1 MILLRPI
8 CLGLFVAIASIP
20 VGMAGGLSPSEKSYV
35 GGYRQ
40 GGMEVL
46 SRLVLLDDHTYCFG
60 ITGGSLDLLTAGHW
74 KSNPDKESGI
84 SLSEVRAAS
93 TLFPVRVKTTKDQ
106 KDQGDKV
113 TFTIHG
119 YSMSEAKHPVFA
131 TSATDSM
138 PTAMRPLFVA
148 DKSTWSSRYTLPPVK
163 SDQARFFYIG
173 HYETDKY
180 GRPTRVKVFQ
190 YALGSGNTVLIGFD
204 QDQARPLMNMTAKLV
219 NNVLHIDG
227 QRFGK
232 KDTLPAEVFSSVRE
246 DCTKP
251 VFQAAKN
258 EAKKNN
264 DTAPTPI
271 KSFYLD
277 STSVQGSPWFAKDK
291 D

>member
-1 MILLRPI
+1 MKSFRPL
-8 CLGLFVAIASIP
+8 CLGLVFSIVTASA
-20 VGMAGGLSPSEKSYV
+20 GMAAGLSPSEKAYV

-40 GGMEVL
+40 GSVDVL

-60 ITGGSLDLLTAGHW
+60 VTGGSLDLLTAGYW
-74 KSNPDKESGI
+74 KSNPDKASGI
-84 SLSEVRAAS
+84 SLSEVRAS
-93 TLFPVRVKTTKDQ
+93 SSLFPVRIKTT

-113 TFTIHG
+113 AFVIHG

-131 TSATDSM
+131 TSATDSL

-148 DKSTWSSRYTLPPVK
+148 DKSNWSDRYNLPPIK

-173 HYETDKY
+173 HYERDKY
-180 GRPTRVKVFQ
+180 GRPARVKVFQ
-190 YALGSGNTVLIGFD
+190 YALGNGNTVLIGYD
-204 QDQARPLMNMTAKLV
+204 QNQGRPLMNMTAKLV
-219 NNVLHIDG
+219 DNVLHIDG

-251 VFQAAKN
+251 VLQAAKN
-258 EAKKNN
+258 VEKKNN
-264 DTAPTPI
+264 DATPAPI

-277 STSVQGSPWFAKDK
+277 SKAIQGSPWFAKDR

>member
-1 MILLRPI
+1 MKTFPSACFGLLA
-8 CLGLFVAIASIP
+8 LHASVQSVVADTVSSAER
-20 VGMAGGLSPSEKSYV
+20 VYV

-40 GGMEVL
+40 GSVDVL

-74 KSNPDKESGI
+74 KSSADRASGI

-93 TLFPVRVKTTKDQ
+93 PLFPVRIKTTKDQ
-106 KDQGDKV
+106 GDMV
-113 TFTIHG
+113 TFVIHG
-119 YSMSEAKHPVFA
+119 YSMSDARHPVFA
-131 TSATDSM
+131 TSASDSL
-138 PTAMRPLFVA
+138 PVSMRPLFVK
-148 DKSTWSSRYTLPPVK
+148 DKSGWSGRYNLPPVK

-190 YALGSGNTVLIGFD
+190 YALGSGNTVLIGYD
-204 QDQARPLMNMTAKLV
+204 QNQGRPLMNMTAKLV
-219 NNVLHIDG
+219 DNVLHIDG

-251 VFQAAKN
+251 IFQAAKN
-258 EAKKNN
+258 EKKT
-264 DTAPTPI
+264 DSDATPTPI

-277 STSVQGSPWFAKDK
+277 SKAIQGAPWFAKGGD
-291 D
+291 

>member
-1 MILLRPI
+1 MKTPLSASFGLLV
-8 CLGLFVAIASIP
+8 L
-20 VGMAGGLSPSEKSYV
+20 LSSTQTLAADTVSSAEKVYV

-40 GGMEVL
+40 GSVDVL

-60 ITGGSLDLLTAGHW
+60 VTGGSLDLLTAGYW
-74 KSNPDKESGI
+74 KSNPDKASGI
-84 SLSEVRAAS
+84 SLSEVRAS
-93 TLFPVRVKTTKDQ
+93 SSLFPVRIKTT

-113 TFTIHG
+113 AFVIHG
-119 YSMSEAKHPVFA
+119 YSMSDARHPVFA
-131 TSATDSM
+131 TSASDSL

-148 DKSTWSSRYTLPPVK
+148 GKSNWSDRYNLPPIK

-180 GRPTRVKVFQ
+180 RRPTRVKVFQ
-190 YALGSGNTVLIGFD
+190 YALGNGNTVLIGYD
-204 QDQARPLMNMTAKLV
+204 QNQGRPLMNMTAKLV
-219 NNVLHIDG
+219 DNVLHIDG

-246 DCTKP
+246 ECTKP

-258 EAKKNN
+258 EEKKNN
-264 DTAPTPI
+264 DVTPTPI

-277 STSVQGSPWFAKDK
+277 SKAIQGSPWFAKDR